1 VRGVRRVQG
10 VRGAKG
16 AKGAQGAALSS
27 DQDTRERLLTEAA
40 RLFAARGFA
49 RVTVRDI
56 CRAAN
61 ANVAAVNYHFQGKR
75 GLYDA
80 VVRMAIERMQQT
92 TEAAQEAGRGMPASG
107 QLASYVSV
115 FLQRVIPH
123 RDGWIHQL
131 MVRELAEPTPALQLV
146 VREVLEPRARYLTR
160 IVASIMQLRTDDLRV
175 QRAVVSVNS
184 QCFAAIDSRLPVSAF
199 SPTTPAGVDD
209 LADHIA
215 SFSLGGIQRLT
226 SSPRA
231 TRGTRPARRAR
242 LPRRP

>member
-1 VRGVRRVQG
+1 MRLNRAHDPARD
-10 VRGAKG
+10 A
-16 AKGAQGAALSS
+16 
-27 DQDTRERLLTEAA
+27 DTRARLLAA
-40 RLFAARGFA
+40 AGEVFAEHGFRA
-49 RVTVRDI
+49 ATVREI
-56 CRAAN
+56 CARAK

-107 QLASYVSV
+107 QLAAYVSV

-123 RDGWIHQL
+123 RDSWIHQL

-160 IVASIMQLRTDDLRV
+160 VIASLMQLRTDDLRV
-175 QRAVVSVNS
+175 QRAVVSVHS
-184 QCFAAIDSRLPVSAF
+184 QCFAAIDSRLPVAAF

-215 SFSLGGIQRLT
+215 RFSLGGIQRLT

-231 TRGTRPARRAR
+231 ARGTRPARRGR

>member
-1 VRGVRRVQG
+1 MRGVRRVQG

-16 AKGAQGAALSS
+16 AMGAKSAALSS

-40 RLFAARGFA
+40 RLVAARGFA